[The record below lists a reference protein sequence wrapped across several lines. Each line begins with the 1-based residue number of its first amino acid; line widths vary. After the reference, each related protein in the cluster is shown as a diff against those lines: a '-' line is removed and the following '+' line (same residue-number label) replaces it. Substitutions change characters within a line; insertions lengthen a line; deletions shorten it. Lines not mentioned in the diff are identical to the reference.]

1 MWAHLRGGVL
11 NVDQQIQT
19 LLSMDKPKIFKIFVR
34 ALLALTILI
43 FASWFYFKNPI
54 PIMLGI
60 FCGLVYFSFRTSLP
74 FIFEAIEAWKSQNK
88 IKSQIQI
95 QIETW
100 SDSDTYIVTVECHQK
115 VWKLMMC
122 QPQGWKPQNEIYH
135 ADLYFIEKRE
145 WPSLIVCE
153 EGILYPKYRGKLV
166 IS

>member
-1 MWAHLRGGVL
+1 MIRSLKSTDIV
-11 NVDQQIQT
+11 
-19 LLSMDKPKIFKIFVR
+19 SKFR
-34 ALLALTILI
+34 A
-43 FASWFYFKNPI
+43 
-54 PIMLGI
+54 
-60 FCGLVYFSFRTSLP
+60 SL
-74 FIFEAIEAWKSQNK
+74 
-88 IKSQIQI
+88 
-95 QIETW
+95 
-100 SDSDTYIVTVECHQK
+100 YIVTVECHQK